1 MSTNWSQRDTRRK
14 TIPEFVEKAR
24 ALRPVLRHRSVAPVS
39 ARYQGELLTPG
50 ELAGRGL
57 GRGDTVVLDYGDH
70 HVGFITL
77 TLKEEG
83 GPADAPAF
91 LRLKMCENADELEE
105 DSAQYD
111 GWIGKGWLQEEW
123 LHIDQLPA
131 VLRLPRR
138 YALRYL
144 RLEVLD
150 TSPNYRVLLAGAEID
165 AVTSAPE
172 RSVPPVATDDP
183 LLRRVDAVSLHTLE
197 ECMQEVFEDGPK
209 RDRRLWIGD
218 LRLQALV
225 NASTFRNFDLVKR
238 CLYLFAGL
246 VREDGAVGS
255 CLYAEPRLQ
264 VDNIFLLDYSL
275 FFVPVLLDYARAS
288 GDTECLRELAP
299 TAHRQLE
306 LARQY
311 LGPDGVM
318 EEEGRYVCF
327 IDWKDGLNK
336 QAAMQGVWLYA
347 LRQGIDL
354 CRLTEDKARG
364 DLYREWYEQ
373 GSRAARE
380 VLWDEERS
388 LFASGRERQFSWA
401 SQIWMCLAGVP
412 EQPQAAALLDRAA
425 RQDDLVGMT
434 TPYLYHHYVQALLE
448 CGETRCA
455 ARALRRYWG
464 GMIQRGADT
473 FWELFDPEDPLASP
487 YGSRMANSYCHA
499 WSCTPAYLLRQYG
512 ELLREG

>member
-105 DSAQYD
+105 DSARYD

-165 AVTSAPE
+165 AVTSAP
-172 RSVPPVATDDP
+172 
-183 LLRRVDAVSLHTLE
+183 
-197 ECMQEVFEDGPK
+197 
-209 RDRRLWIGD
+209 
-218 LRLQALV
+218 
-225 NASTFRNFDLVKR
+225 
-238 CLYLFAGL
+238 
-246 VREDGAVGS
+246 
-255 CLYAEPRLQ
+255 
-264 VDNIFLLDYSL
+264 
-275 FFVPVLLDYARAS
+275 
-288 GDTECLRELAP
+288 
-299 TAHRQLE
+299 
-306 LARQY
+306 
-311 LGPDGVM
+311 
-318 EEEGRYVCF
+318 
-327 IDWKDGLNK
+327 
-336 QAAMQGVWLYA
+336 
-347 LRQGIDL
+347 
-354 CRLTEDKARG
+354 
-364 DLYREWYEQ
+364 
-373 GSRAARE
+373 
-380 VLWDEERS
+380 
-388 LFASGRERQFSWA
+388 
-401 SQIWMCLAGVP
+401 
-412 EQPQAAALLDRAA
+412 
-425 RQDDLVGMT
+425 
-434 TPYLYHHYVQALLE
+434 
-448 CGETRCA
+448 
-455 ARALRRYWG
+455 
-464 GMIQRGADT
+464 
-473 FWELFDPEDPLASP
+473 
-487 YGSRMANSYCHA
+487 
-499 WSCTPAYLLRQYG
+499 
-512 ELLREG
+512 